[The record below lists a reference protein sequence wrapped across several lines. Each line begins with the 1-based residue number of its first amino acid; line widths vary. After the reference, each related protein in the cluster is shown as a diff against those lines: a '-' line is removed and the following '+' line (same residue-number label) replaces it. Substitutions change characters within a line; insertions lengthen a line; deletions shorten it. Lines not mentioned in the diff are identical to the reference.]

1 MRQGILYSLPGR
13 EKRSNLLFLSSHYF
27 LSLRSCLSL
36 LRSGFLDSA
45 FFGWHYVSPPFT
57 IKNGL
62 QNYCVTN
69 YYKLCIPI
77 IINSVDAN
85 QPS

>member
-36 LRSGFLDSA
+36 LRSGFLSLRSSFLDFA

-57 IKNGL
+57 IKMD
-62 QNYCVTN
+62 CKTIV
-69 YYKLCIPI
+69 
-77 IINSVDAN
+77 
-85 QPS
+85 

>member
-36 LRSGFLDSA
+36 LRSGFLSLRSCLSLLRSGFLDSA

-57 IKNGL
+57 IKMD
-62 QNYCVTN
+62 CKTIV
-69 YYKLCIPI
+69 
-77 IINSVDAN
+77 
-85 QPS
+85 